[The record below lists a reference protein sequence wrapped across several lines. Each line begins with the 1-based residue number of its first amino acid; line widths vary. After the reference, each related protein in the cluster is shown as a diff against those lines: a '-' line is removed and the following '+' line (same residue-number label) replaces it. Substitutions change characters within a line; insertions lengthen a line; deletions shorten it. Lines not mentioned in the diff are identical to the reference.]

1 MRIVFMGTAGF
12 GLPALRRLL
21 DGGHDVPVVVT
32 GPDKPAGRGR
42 KVHQS
47 DIKLYAAAAGIPV
60 LQPASLKDPAFA
72 GALAEA
78 RAELFAVVAF
88 RILPPAVFTLPQ
100 LGSINLHASLLPKY
114 RGAAPVNWAII
125 RGEKETGVTTFL
137 LEEGVDTGR
146 ILVQER
152 TPIGPEETAGE
163 LHDRLAEIGA
173 GALLETVRLIG
184 AGRAEPKPQDASLAT
199 PAPKIFRDDCRI
211 DWTLPAASVHD
222 FIRGMSPRPGAFFM
236 RWDTVVKVYRS
247 SIFGSTDLAGGSR
260 GTPPGTVIESEK
272 ELVVSC
278 GEGAVR
284 LEEIHQEGK
293 STMSAAEFLRGA
305 RMNNGETFK

>member
-12 GLPALRRLL
+12 GIPALRRLI
-21 DGGHDVPVVVT
+21 DGGHDVAAVVT
-32 GPDKPAGRGR
+32 APDKPAGRGR

-47 DIKLYAAAAGIPV
+47 EVGSFAVAAGIPV

-72 GALAEA
+72 AALAGA
-78 RAELFAVVAF
+78 RADLFVVVAF
-88 RILPPAVFTLPQ
+88 RILPPVVFTMPP

-114 RGAAPVNWAII
+114 RGAAPINWAII

-146 ILVQER
+146 VIVQAA
-152 TPIGPEETAGE
+152 TGIGPEETAGE

-184 AGRAEPKPQDASLAT
+184 TGRAEPKAQDASLAT

-211 DWTLPAASVHD
+211 DWTLPAGRVHD
-222 FIRGMSPRPGAFFM
+222 FIRGMSPRPGAFFL
-236 RWDTVVKVYRS
+236 RWETLLKVYRS
-247 SIFGSTDLAGGSR
+247 TVATGHPQAA
-260 GTPPGTVIESEK
+260 PGTVLEAEK
-272 ELVVSC
+272 DLVVSC
-278 GEGAVR
+278 GEGALR
-284 LEEIHQEGK
+284 LAEVQQEGK
-293 STMSAAEFLRGA
+293 SPMPVAEFLRGA
-305 RMNNGETFK
+305 RMNKGETFH

>member
-12 GLPALRRLL
+12 GIPALRRLI
-21 DGGHDVPVVVT
+21 DGGHDVAAVVT
-32 GPDKPAGRGR
+32 APDKPAGRGR

-47 DIKLYAAAAGIPV
+47 EVGSFAVAAGIPV

-72 GALAEA
+72 VALAGA
-78 RAELFAVVAF
+78 RADLFVVVAF
-88 RILPPAVFTLPQ
+88 RILPPVVFTMPP

-114 RGAAPVNWAII
+114 RGAAPINWAII

-146 ILVQER
+146 VIVQAA
-152 TPIGPEETAGE
+152 TGIGPEETAGE

-184 AGRAEPKPQDASLAT
+184 TGRAEPKAQDASLAT

-211 DWTLPAASVHD
+211 DWTLPAGRVHD
-222 FIRGMSPRPGAFFM
+222 FIRGMSPRPGAFFL
-236 RWDTVVKVYRS
+236 RWETLLKVYRS
-247 SIFGSTDLAGGSR
+247 TVATGHPQAA
-260 GTPPGTVIESEK
+260 PGTVLEAEK
-272 ELVVSC
+272 DLVVSC
-278 GEGAVR
+278 GEGALR
-284 LEEIHQEGK
+284 LAEVQQEGK
-293 STMSAAEFLRGA
+293 SPMPVAEFLRGA
-305 RMNNGETFK
+305 RMNKGETFH